1 MGDTLIVVMPD
12 GVSQTRTVSAVSG
25 NTITV
30 SSAFTSAPLAQ
41 SVWTVESTTLA
52 AQTYRVLAVTE
63 DKSDENISFTITA
76 LQHNASK
83 FGAVDEGTAIVVPP
97 ISVLKT
103 GVQSSPL
110 SVTLSAHA
118 VVG

>member
-1 MGDTLIVVMPD
+1 M
-12 GVSQTRTVSAVSG
+12 
-25 NTITV
+25 
-30 SSAFTSAPLAQ
+30 
-41 SVWTVESTTLA
+41 ESTTLA